1 MEVQPSHQAKNKL
14 RVVLQ
19 LRENVE
25 QYTGPS
31 TAHVTFGPR
40 PRRPGRGAGEGA
52 GHEAEAGR
60 GWPGLLRGRWRRD
73 DRESLVCYALYAGVF
88 VADMS
93 LLALAFPAALYLY
106 ALLVNPP
113 SPRFWQ
119 ARALSMLPCLVDF
132 ISFIFYMFILKSQ
145 RWRPGVHCRSPA
157 ALCLWTWTVVTWQD
171 APVGTQRTSRRGARV
186 LLCG

>member
-1 MEVQPSHQAKNKL
+1 V
-14 RVVLQ
+14 RQ

-31 TAHVTFGPR
+31 TAHVTFGRR
-40 PRRPGRGAGEGA
+40 PRRPDRGAGADA
-52 GHEAEAGR
+52 GREAEAGR

-119 ARALSMLPCLVDF
+119 ARALLYITFSILPGYLV
-132 ISFIFYMFILKSQ
+132 Y
-145 RWRPGVHCRSPA
+145 HT
-157 ALCLWTWTVVTWQD
+157 LCYHTLFQYI
-171 APVGTQRTSRRGARV
+171 RRKVNAGARV
-186 LLCG
+186 AAAHPLRCACGYAQARPGRDHL

>member
-1 MEVQPSHQAKNKL
+1 M
-14 RVVLQ
+14 RQ
-19 LRENVE
+19 LREKVE

-31 TAHVTFGPR
+31 TAHVTFGRR
-40 PRRPGRGAGEGA
+40 PRRPDRGAGADA
-52 GHEAEAGR
+52 GREAEAGR

-119 ARALSMLPCLVDF
+119 ARALLYITFSILPSLYYLVTLFITLYFITLYFNIYVEKSTLAPGSPPRTRCAVLVD
-132 ISFIFYMFILKSQ
+132 M
-145 RWRPGVHCRSPA
+145 R
-157 ALCLWTWTVVTWQD
+157 
-171 APVGTQRTSRRGARV
+171 RRGLAGTTCSHAGD
-186 LLCG
+186 LL

>member
-1 MEVQPSHQAKNKL
+1 V
-14 RVVLQ
+14 RQ

-40 PRRPGRGAGEGA
+40 PRRPDRGAGADA
-52 GHEAEAGR
+52 GREAEAGR

-113 SPRFWQ
+113 ARQFWQ
-119 ARALSMLPCLVDF
+119 V
-132 ISFIFYMFILKSQ
+132 
-145 RWRPGVHCRSPA
+145 WRPRASPWFRYQA
-157 ALCLWTWTVVTWQD
+157 RWCLLVIIFP
-171 APVGTQRTSRRGARV
+171 AN
-186 LLCG
+186 LI

>member
-1 MEVQPSHQAKNKL
+1 L
-14 RVVLQ
+14 WLQ

-40 PRRPGRGAGEGA
+40 PRRPKRGAGEDA
-52 GHEAEAGR
+52 GCEAEAGR

-73 DRESLVCYALYAGVF
+73 DRESLVCDALYAGVF

-119 ARALSMLPCLVDF
+119 ARALPLFTLFSGLPFLSFLYTSMLAPARPLSCTRSAVLADMCGCGLVR
-132 ISFIFYMFILKSQ
+132 L
-145 RWRPGVHCRSPA
+145 
-157 ALCLWTWTVVTWQD
+157 
-171 APVGTQRTSRRGARV
+171 
-186 LLCG
+186 